1 MLVVF
6 VVPVFV
12 YMLSPELLFVV
23 SDVFVYV
30 TVEFCYLRMVRICR
44 SEIVSIIDLCKDVRG
59 NGFVSFVDVASWYE
73 LFVCLYDGVCDE
85 FSLVMNVV

>member
-1 MLVVF
+1 M
-6 VVPVFV
+6 
-12 YMLSPELLFVV
+12 V

-59 NGFVSFVDVASWYE
+59 NGLVSFVNVASRYE
-73 LFVCLYDGVCDE
+73 FFVCLYDGVSDE
-85 FSLVMNVV
+85 FCLVMNVV